1 MRYLTFKYPIF
12 TLQLKGDVMNFK
24 KFAVYV
30 FAAILTAGLFACS
43 GPQVTRVDA
52 EEEID
57 FSGNWND
64 TDSQLVSKEM
74 IDDSLNRSWVDD
86 YLKRYDRRPRVIV
99 GQVLNKTEE
108 HISTETFIKDLE
120 RALINSGK
128 VVFVASSAQR
138 DEVRAERDDQAEN
151 SKEGTAKQQGMET
164 AADYMLKGQIN
175 SIFDGKK
182 GAELKYY
189 QVDLEMINI
198 ETNEKVWI
206 GQKKIKKVVAKK
218 KYKA

>member
-1 MRYLTFKYPIF
+1 
-12 TLQLKGDVMNFK
+12 MNFK
-24 KFAVYV
+24 KIALLVFAGV
-30 FAAILTAGLFACS
+30 FAAGIMGCAGK
-43 GPQVTRVDA
+43 QVTRVDA
-52 EEEID
+52 EEVID

-74 IDDSLNRSWVDD
+74 IEDSLNRSWVDVFTA
-86 YLKRYDRRPRVIV
+86 KNERKPRVIV

-128 VVFVASSAQR
+128 VTFVASSAQR
-138 DEVRAERDDQAEN
+138 GEIREERDDQAIHARPD
-151 SKEGTAKQQGMET
+151 TAKQHGQET
-164 AADYMLKGQIN
+164 GADFMLKGQIN

-189 QVDLEMINI
+189 QVELELINI

-206 GQKKIKKVVAKK
+206 GQKKLKKVVAKR
-218 KYKA
+218 KYKV